1 MRTITITVFAFLIAG
16 CFGGGPRQ
24 VSNAAVG
31 RYGHHLHDVFYEA
44 WVQPETVTAPSGK
57 ISVPV
62 DIQIDKSGRVVK
74 FQIAKPSS
82 DPAIDDSITNIARAI
97 RQVDPPPVTSRNDR
111 YDLRIYFELD
121 VK

>member
-1 MRTITITVFAFLIAG
+1 MRTIAITVFAFLIAG
-16 CFGGGPRQ
+16 CFGGGPRP

-31 RYGHHLHDVFYEA
+31 HYGHHLHDVFYEA
-44 WVQPETVTAPSGK
+44 WVQPETVSAPSGK

-74 FQIAKPSS
+74 FQIAKSS
-82 DPAIDDSITNIARAI
+82 GDPAIDDSIAAVARTI
-97 RQVDPPPVTSRNDR
+97 RKVDPPPITSRSDR

>member
-1 MRTITITVFAFLIAG
+1 MRTIAVTAFAFLVAG
-16 CFGGGPRQ
+16 CFGGGPRH

-44 WVQPETVTAPSGK
+44 WSQPTTVAAPSGK

-74 FQIAKPSS
+74 FQIARSS
-82 DPAIDDSITNIARAI
+82 GDPAIDDSIAAVARKI
-97 RQVDPPPVTSRNDR
+97 GKVDPPPVTSRNDR

>member
-1 MRTITITVFAFLIAG
+1 MRTIVSTSFPLLLVG
-16 CFGGGPRQ
+16 CFGGGRRH
-24 VSNAAVG
+24 VSNAAAG
-31 RYGHHLHDVFYEA
+31 RYGHHLHNVFYEA
-44 WVQPETVTAPSGK
+44 WVQPKVVTAQSGK

-74 FQIAKPSS
+74 FRITKISN
-82 DPAIDDSITNIARAI
+82 DPAVDNSITEIARSI
-97 RQVDPPPVTSRNDR
+97 RKVDPPPIPSRNDR

>member
-1 MRTITITVFAFLIAG
+1 MRTIVIAILALFLAG
-16 CFGGGPRQ
+16 CFGGGPRHF
-24 VSNAAVG
+24 NRAALG

-44 WVQPETVTAPSGK
+44 WRQPKVVRAPSGK

-62 DIQIDKSGRVVK
+62 NIQIDRHGRVVK
-74 FQIAKPSS
+74 FQIAKSS
-82 DPAIDDSITNIARAI
+82 GDPAIDDSIAAVAR
-97 RQVDPPPVTSRNDR
+97 QVGKVDPPPIIPHKDR